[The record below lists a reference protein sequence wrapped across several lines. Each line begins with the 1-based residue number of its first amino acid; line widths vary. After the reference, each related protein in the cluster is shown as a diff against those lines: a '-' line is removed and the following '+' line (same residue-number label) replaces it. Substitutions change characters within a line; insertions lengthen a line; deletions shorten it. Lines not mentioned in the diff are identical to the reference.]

1 MISVGDSVPKIFD
14 KLSSYYADGQRIAM
28 KNDGVVS
35 YLYGDQL
42 GSMSVVADASGS
54 LVSKMLYEP
63 WGTTRDE
70 EGSESTDY
78 AYTGQMIEGD
88 I

>member
-1 MISVGDSVPKIFD
+1 MISVDDSVPKIFD
-14 KLSSYYADGQRIAM
+14 KLSSYYADVQRIAM
-28 KNDGVVS
+28 KDDGVVS
-35 YLYGDQL
+35 YLYGDQ
-42 GSMSVVADASGS
+42 